1 MDLMAAIGL
10 LSSIVTLEEAGRS
23 WVLIVKDKLKR
34 KEIDINNLSHLLLFL
49 IPYTQLSILLKKA
62 PNDFLYFFL

>member
-23 WVLIVKDKLKR
+23 WVLIVKDKVKKKKLT
-34 KEIDINNLSHLLLFL
+34 L
-49 IPYTQLSILLKKA
+49 IIGIQMIR
-62 PNDFLYFFL
+62 

>member
-23 WVLIVKDKLKR
+23 WVLIVKYYK
-34 KEIDINNLSHLLLFL
+34 NVLLMH
-49 IPYTQLSILLKKA
+49 K
-62 PNDFLYFFL
+62 

>member
-23 WVLIVKDKLKR
+23 WVLIVKDKVKR
-34 KEIDINNLSHLLLFL
+34 KKIDINNWDS
-49 IPYTQLSILLKKA
+49 
-62 PNDFLYFFL
+62 NDPLVQA

>member
-23 WVLIVKDKLKR
+23 WVLIVSVPLVSGTIKFPR
-34 KEIDINNLSHLLLFL
+34 R
-49 IPYTQLSILLKKA
+49 
-62 PNDFLYFFL
+62 

>member
-34 KEIDINNLSHLLLFL
+34 KRL
-49 IPYTQLSILLKKA
+49 ISIIGIQMIL
-62 PNDFLYFFL
+62 

>member
-23 WVLIVKDKLKR
+23 WVLIVKDKLKEKR
-34 KEIDINNLSHLLLFL
+34 L
-49 IPYTQLSILLKKA
+49 ISIIGIQMIL
-62 PNDFLYFFL
+62 

>member
-23 WVLIVKDKLKR
+23 WGLNCKRQVKKKR
-34 KEIDINNLSHLLLFL
+34 D
-49 IPYTQLSILLKKA
+49 
-62 PNDFLYFFL
+62 

>member
-23 WVLIVKDKLKR
+23 WVLIVKRQVKKEKR
-34 KEIDINNLSHLLLFL
+34 L
-49 IPYTQLSILLKKA
+49 ISIIGIQMIL
-62 PNDFLYFFL
+62 

>member
-23 WVLIVKDKLKR
+23 WVLIVKDKLKT
-34 KEIDINNLSHLLLFL
+34 INE
-49 IPYTQLSILLKKA
+49 QVR
-62 PNDFLYFFL
+62 DFA